1 MEDSNHA
8 PRSPLSLTRLVL
20 VLFSVSALVTV
31 ALLLTASFWLK
42 RAAVEDLAAAHA
54 REFAD
59 LAFGNLYL
67 VMRQGGDRE
76 DIDNAINELRKN
88 KQDHIIRVIRGD
100 PIVRQ
105 FGSRDDDRV
114 QRADPMVIQAFE
126 QGSIGLSISEERI
139 RYVYPVKVELPCL
152 SCHQSAQLGDINGVI
167 DIIHPVDHLTVPLDP
182 MLQLMIGFSVLFLGI
197 LLFAV
202 HVNLRHFVVRPLSA
216 MAGVMREIID
226 DSDLS
231 RRVAHQSQ
239 VREIS
244 GLSHSFNHLLEAIED
259 YNRQLEELSSNDPLT
274 KLNNRWRFEQNINA
288 QIQFAGRDGTPF
300 SMLVFD
306 LDHFGY
312 INDVHG
318 HPMGDLVL
326 KDVAHALRDGVRSQD
341 IVARVGEDE
350 FGVILPGTALQQ
362 GQVMADALCRA
373 IAGMEFQTTKGPLRV
388 TASMGVVSYPTHGRS
403 SESLSIAGDV
413 AITKAKAL
421 GRNRAVTVG
430 SNEVEDAARIHG
442 RDVWLRKA
450 IADERVILYAQP
462 IVNVRANRMFACE
475 VLTRIQDGKRLL
487 SADHFVPDLERHGHI
502 EDLDRFVLEQALDHK
517 RRIPSLEGV
526 KLFVNLSATTI
537 ENHAF
542 METLP
547 ALLQAQHTPPGEV
560 VIEITEREALRQL
573 SKLSGL
579 IRELREEGILFALDD
594 FGSGFNSFLYLK
606 YFQVDFVKIEG
617 SFVQHIADNRRDRL
631 IVEHIHQVAQALG
644 VRTIA
649 ERVEDE
655 NTHDLVR
662 ALAIELAQGY
672 YYQAPTPLQ
681 DVGHSPFFDTNSSG
695 LLGRTGTDDGRV
707 RGITGAH
714 PPVALNLTDRSHLRY
729 RKPKCDG
736 GS

>member
-1 MEDSNHA
+1 MTPFFQQGAVLPETRYVIMDNNTQ
-8 PRSPLSLTRLVL
+8 PRRSPFSLTRLVL
-20 VLFSVSALVTV
+20 LLFSASALVTV

-42 RAAVEDLAAAHA
+42 RIAVEDLATAHA

-67 VMRQGGDRE
+67 VMRQGGDHA
-76 DIDNAINELRKN
+76 DIENAISELRKN
-88 KQDHIIRVIRGD
+88 KPDHIIRVIRGD
-100 PIVRQ
+100 PVVRQ
-105 FGSRDDDRV
+105 FGGRDDDRT
-114 QRADPMVIQAFE
+114 QRADPMVREAFA
-126 QGSIGLSISEERI
+126 QGSIGLSIGEDRI
-139 RYVYPVKVELPCL
+139 RYVYPVKVEQDCL
-152 SCHQSAQLGDINGVI
+152 ACHQPAQLGDVNGVI

-182 MLQLMIGFSVLFLGI
+182 MLKLMIGFSLLFLGI

-216 MAGVMREIID
+216 MAGVMKDIIT

-231 RRVAHQSQ
+231 RRVEHKSQ

-259 YNRQLEELSSNDPLT
+259 YNRQLEELSSHDPLT
-274 KLNNRWRFEQNINA
+274 KLNNRWKFEQSVNA
-288 QIQFAGRDGTPF
+288 QIQFASRDGTPF

-312 INDVHG
+312 VNDVHG
-318 HPMGDLVL
+318 HPIGDLVL
-326 KDVAHALRDGVRSQD
+326 KEVARVLRHGARSQD
-341 IVARVGEDE
+341 IIARIGEDE
-350 FGVILPGTALQQ
+350 FGVILPGTAPQQ
-362 GQVMADALCRA
+362 AQVIADALCHA

-388 TASMGVVSYPTHGRS
+388 TASMGVVSYPMHGRT
-403 SESLSIAGDV
+403 SESLSITGDV

-421 GRNRAVTVG
+421 GRNRAVTVD
-430 SNEVEDAARIHG
+430 SSEVAEVARIHG

-450 IADERVILYAQP
+450 IAEKRVILYAQP

-475 VLTRIQDGKRLL
+475 VLTRIQDGNRLL
-487 SADHFVPDLERHGHI
+487 SADHFVPDLERHGGI

-526 KLFVNLSATTI
+526 KLFVNFSAVTI
-537 ENHAF
+537 ENHEF
-542 METLP
+542 MENLP
-547 ALLQAQHTPPGEV
+547 ALLHAQHTPPGEV

-579 IRELREEGILFALDD
+579 IRELREEDILFALDD

-606 YFQVDFVKIEG
+606 YFPVDFVKIEG
-617 SFVQHIADNRRDRL
+617 SFVQQIAHNRRDRL

-644 VRTIA
+644 VSTIA

-662 ALAIELAQGY
+662 ALSIELAQGY
-672 YYQAPTPLQ
+672 YYEAPTPLQ
-681 DVGHSPFFDTNSSG
+681 DVGHSAFFDTVSSSS
-695 LLGRTGTDDGRV
+695 LGRTGTDNGRF
-707 RGITGAH
+707 
-714 PPVALNLTDRSHLRY
+714 
-729 RKPKCDG
+729 
-736 GS
+736 